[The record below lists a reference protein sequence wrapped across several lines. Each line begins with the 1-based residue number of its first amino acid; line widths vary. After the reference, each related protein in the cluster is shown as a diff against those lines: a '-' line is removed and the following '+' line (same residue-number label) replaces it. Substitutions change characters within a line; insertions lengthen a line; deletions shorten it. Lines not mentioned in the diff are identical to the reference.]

1 MLGLLAGTAPG
12 QRAIVPIDQ
21 PRFLQVELLE
31 VAPYGSGYYSDYS
44 GRHLA
49 RYHHITIG
57 VRVIKVTYHSG
68 TGLRAGISLGD
79 GCGIP
84 DLDMMN
90 LPSGSS
96 TAPVHIGY
104 DIVFNP
110 RKTGFFYGVVPACY
124 VEATLGAF
132 PLYAKVAAACDIDYW
147 GLGVGAEAGCFTC
160 NNKGDYPPQTAALRP
175 TVYMALKL
183 RLLDAAFPLRGWHD

>member
-1 MLGLLAGTAPG
+1 MAPG
-12 QRAIVPIDQ
+12 QSAIVPIDQ

-31 VAPYGSGYYSDYS
+31 VAPYGSGYYSDHS
-44 GRHLA
+44 GRPLA
-49 RYHHITIG
+49 RYHDIYIG
-57 VRVIKVTYHSG
+57 VRAVKVTYHSG
-68 TGLRAGISLGD
+68 AGLRAGISLID

-90 LPSGSS
+90 LPFGSS
-96 TAPVHIGY
+96 SAPVHIGY

-110 RKTGFFYGVVPACY
+110 RKTGFFYGAVPACY
-124 VEATLGAF
+124 VEATVGAL
-132 PLYAKVAAACDIDYW
+132 PLYAKLAAALDIDYY

-160 NNKGDYPPQTAALRP
+160 NNKSDHPPQPAAFRP

-183 RLLDAAFPLRGWHD
+183 RLLDAAFRLPGRR